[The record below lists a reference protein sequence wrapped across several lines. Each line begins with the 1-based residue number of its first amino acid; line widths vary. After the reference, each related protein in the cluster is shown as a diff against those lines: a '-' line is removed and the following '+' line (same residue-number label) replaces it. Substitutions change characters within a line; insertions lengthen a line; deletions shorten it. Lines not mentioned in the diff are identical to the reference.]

1 MTSAPRPF
9 FGRVE
14 SLRGL
19 GTLAIA
25 GYHFAGMMFFTGP
38 LLPDVPWPDAN
49 AIQNGIR
56 QFGVTMLAGHAA
68 LMTFFVISGFVLRV
82 SLEHGPQQPTAAAA
96 RFFLSRIF
104 RLYPIVIFAVAVSAV
119 IARPVPL
126 GQVVTNMLLL
136 DVSLNE
142 WFWALQV
149 ELLMAPVIVVLYFL
163 ERRYSLHVLV
173 VIAIATSALAFKP
186 SWAWWPPLSTNVFA
200 FVLGMLVPTLGR
212 RFVAGRSRF
221 VVGVLLVATLALFL
235 PNLCF
240 GRYSRFSGLIEAY
253 GAFAV
258 VSLAAYRHDL
268 FVLKWLDAK
277 PLRWLGLS
285 SGSYYVLHMTTIPLA
300 IGIAAA
306 VVPVAWRVSAPA
318 LVGILVLAVWLA
330 AIAPITLCTYYLIE
344 APGIGLGKR
353 VMRRLGLDSRSAPA
367 TPPVELKEARW
378 RAA

>member
-1 MTSAPRPF
+1 MSAAPRPF

-25 GYHFAGMMFFTGP
+25 GYHFAGIIFFTGP
-38 LLPDVPWPDAN
+38 LLPDVPWPDASP
-49 AIQNGIR
+49 IQNGIR

-82 SLEHGPQQPTAAAA
+82 SLEHGPQRPTVAAA
-96 RFFLSRIF
+96 RFFLSRLF
-104 RLYPIVIFAVAVSAV
+104 RLYPIVIFAVAVSALV
-119 IARPVPL
+119 AGPVPL
-126 GQVVTNMLLL
+126 RQLIANMLLL
-136 DVSLNE
+136 DVSMNE

-149 ELLMAPVIVVLYFL
+149 EFLMAPAIVSLYFL
-163 ERRYSLHVLV
+163 ESRHGPRVLV

-200 FVLGMLVPTLGR
+200 FVLGMLIPTLGR
-212 RFVAGRSRF
+212 RLAAGRRQF
-221 VVGVLLVATLALFL
+221 AVGILIAATLALFL

-240 GRYSRFSGLIEAY
+240 GRYSRFSALIEAY
-253 GAFAV
+253 GAFVV

-300 IGIAAA
+300 VGIAAA
-306 VVPVAWRVSAPA
+306 VVPVAWRVAAPA
-318 LVGILVLAVWLA
+318 PVGILVLAVWLV
-330 AIAPITLCTYYLIE
+330 AITPITLCTYYLIE

-353 VMRRLGLDSRSAPA
+353 IVRRLGLDTRPTTV
-367 TPPVELKEARW
+367 TPPAERPKLQPCAV
-378 RAA
+378 